1 MIKTGKQ
8 HLEGLKDGRVVYI
21 GDEKVEDV
29 TTHPAFR
36 EAAKTVAALYD
47 LKHDP
52 ELQDALSY
60 EEDGERY
67 SMWFLQAKSREDLRK
82 RTTAH
87 KLIADQTCGMM
98 GRSMDHVASFVTGM
112 ATSPSIFD
120 TDEYQFGKNIV
131 SYYEYMKKGDL
142 FATYAVL
149 PPQAAR
155 NPEFYEKNNLPIP
168 TLMVVDEDE
177 EGVTISGMKM
187 LATSAVFCDEI
198 WIGNLLPLAPDQVKQ
213 AVTCGIPCNIPG
225 LTMWMRQPIS
235 LNAENQFDSPLTWNM
250 DETDVLVMCDNVKVP
265 WEKVF
270 VMDDAI
276 LAREIYIRSP
286 GHCYGNHQANVRFWS
301 KMELITGLCSR
312 VTKATGADQV
322 PAVRETLG
330 RMAALEAT
338 LSGMIHGQIE
348 AAESWPEGYTTFN
361 RRMMYAALNW
371 CTENHSMIVDVLREL
386 CGGGV
391 FQMPASISVVHDEK
405 LREDFEAYFQTP
417 QMGAADR
424 MKLFRLAWDV
434 VGSEF
439 AGRQQ
444 QYEKFYAGAS
454 FIVRNH
460 SFREAPWEMFEGVVD
475 HVMGQYDIPEKSAAG
490 EAEYTDWQ

>member
-1 MIKTGKQ
+1 MLKTGKQ
-8 HLEGLKDGRVVYI
+8 HLEGLRDGRTVYI
-21 GDEKVEDV
+21 GDEKIDDV
-29 TTHPAFR
+29 TTHPAFAR
-36 EAAKTVAALYD
+36 AAETVADLYD
-47 LKHDP
+47 VKQDP
-52 ELQDALSY
+52 EFRDLLSF

-67 SMWFLQAKSREDLRK
+67 SMWFLRAKSRDDLRK
-82 RTTAH
+82 RTRAH
-87 KLIADQTCGMM
+87 KKIADMTHGMF
-98 GRSMDHVASFVTGM
+98 GRSMDHVSSFVTGM
-112 ATSPSIFD
+112 STAPEVFD
-120 TDEYQFGKNIV
+120 TDDYKFGANV
-131 SYYEYMKKGDL
+131 TAYYEHMRKNDI

-155 NPEFYEKNNLPIP
+155 NPEFYQKQNLPIP
-168 TLMVVDEDE
+168 TLMVVDQDD
-177 EGVTISGMKM
+177 EGVYISGMKM

-213 AVTCGIPCNIPG
+213 AVTCAIPCNIEG
-225 LTMWMRQPIS
+225 LTLWMRQPIS
-235 LNAENQFDSPLTWNM
+235 LNAENEFDSPLTYRF
-250 DETDVLVMCDNVKVP
+250 DETDVLVMCDRVKVP

-276 LAREIYIRSP
+276 LAREIYIRTP
-286 GHCYGNHQANVRFWS
+286 AHCYGNHQANVRFS
-301 KMELITGLCSR
+301 AKMELILGLCDK
-312 VTKATGADQV
+312 VTKATGADQI
-322 PAVRETLG
+322 PAVRELLG
-330 RMAALEAT
+330 RISALEAT

-348 AAESWPEGYTTFN
+348 AAEEWPAGYMTFN

-371 CTENHSMIVDVLREL
+371 CTENHSMIVDQLREL

-391 FQMPASISVVHDEK
+391 FQMPASITVMHNEK
-405 LREDFEAYFQTP
+405 LRKDFEDYFQTP

-424 MKLFRLAWDV
+424 MKLFKLAWDV

-460 SFREAPWEMFEGVVD
+460 SHRETAWDYFDGVVED
-475 HVMGQYDIPEKSAAG
+475 RLASYDIPEPNK
-490 EAEYTDWQ
+490 